1 MFRCRLRR
9 VCPPLLLQALN
20 ANDIQGNTET
30 VMKPQKNVT
39 TFALRNTARLAWA
52 LADAAA
58 TLRAIGECLKRWVDA
73 HATRRG
79 IDTLAAIEP
88 LTQQRA
94 A

>member
-1 MFRCRLRR
+1 MK
-9 VCPPLLLQALN
+9 LQGKV
-20 ANDIQGNTET
+20 AN
-30 VMKPQKNVT
+30 
-39 TFALRNTARLAWA
+39 FAIRNTVRLPWA

-58 TLRAIGECLKRWVDA
+58 ALWDIGERLEGWVNA

-94 A
+94 S